1 MRGNEEQQQRQQQ
14 HAELRMLFEE
24 EKSRNDKE
32 NFQQQQVVHDLKK
45 FVQDLKMQQ
54 LGQMQ
59 QLSGMMLM
67 QQMQQQHAEQDKR
80 FETGKMRGNE
90 EPNTQYTHEPIANQ
104 PRRNFFIRNKV

>member
-1 MRGNEEQQQRQQQ
+1 M
-14 HAELRMLFEE
+14 
-24 EKSRNDKE
+24 
-32 NFQQQQVVHDLKK
+32 HDLKK

-104 PRRNFFIRNKV
+104 PSIDVPFKNEEPNTQYTQ